1 MKSLRELFRIG
12 KGPSSSHT
20 MGPAKAA
27 QIYAGRHP
35 EAKGFEVTL
44 YGSLAQQDFRE
55 PLKTRGMLYARAA
68 DSILYAITSDDTHRI
83 SFDHVVQVMKRTDR
97 DLPSLYKETS
107 QGGLALKYEEEMS
120 GL

>member
-1 MKSLRELFRIG
+1 
-12 KGPSSSHT
+12 

-35 EAKGFEVTL
+35 EAKCFEVTL

-55 PLKTRGMLYARAA
+55 PLKTRGMLYAYARAA
-68 DSILYAITSDDTHRI
+68 NSILYAITSDGTHRI
-83 SFDHVVQVMKRTDR
+83 SFDHVVQVMKRTGH

>member
-27 QIYAGRHP
+27 QIYAGHHP

-68 DSILYAITSDDTHRI
+68 DSILYAITSDGTHRI

-97 DLPSLYKETS
+97 DGTGPH
-107 QGGLALKYEEEMS
+107 QAADAGG
-120 GL
+120 